1 MSYEQIPD
9 WQDQVAAGYG
19 AVVAQQEA
27 LEAELGPAA
36 AAAIVLEAS
45 ITLELQPYRGH
56 VLALAVRI

>member
-9 WQDQVAAGYG
+9 WQEQVTAGYK
-19 AVVAQQEA
+19 AVVAAREA

-36 AAAIVLEAS
+36 AAAVELEAT
-45 ITLELQPYRGH
+45 ITLELRPYCGH